1 MHTRATAHTLATED
15 NFSGAG
21 SHLLPCFKAE
31 TLVSCCCVLYSKSFS
46 RYSPSHQGC
55 LSVCFPWFWDG
66 THSGCRA
73 CAAHAFTHKVILW
86 AQQFLVIIT
95 KSSGSDQCLPDV
107 PTVEE
112 TNTISRTHSSLL
124 VRDEEEE
131 EDSASG
137 ARAYR
142 KQGGRTLD
150 QGT

>member
-1 MHTRATAHTLATED
+1 MNFKNDFVCTSTCTHVLQHTYWRQRTTFLELVLISCLVLRQRLLFLAAVFCTLRASPAIPPPPAALTP
-15 NFSGAG
+15 G
-21 SHLLPCFKAE
+21 P
-31 TLVSCCCVLYSKSFS
+31 FS

-73 CAAHAFTHKVILW
+73 CAAHTFTHKVISW

-112 TNTISRTHSSLL
+112 TNTISRTHSSL
-124 VRDEEEE
+124 
-131 EDSASG
+131 
-137 ARAYR
+137 
-142 KQGGRTLD
+142 
-150 QGT
+150 